1 MTTPWNHYA
10 PSAARPSG
18 GREPRI
24 AGNIDIHSHVLAPDA
39 TAFAAQHGPSHPGAS
54 REGGETA
61 VLGRQQN
68 ADRRSRMVDAEERL
82 RELDAMGIERQV
94 VMPAPGQCYH
104 ALAPEHA
111 ITAARLVN
119 EGVAAYS
126 ARHPDRFIPFG
137 TAPIQAG
144 EAAAAELAHARDALG
159 MRGVEVL
166 TNVAG
171 RELSDPAFA
180 PFWAAAEEL
189 GLLVVIHP
197 SGYTEPR
204 RLQRFYFNNV
214 IGNPLDTTVALHH
227 LIFDGVLARHPRLKL
242 LAVHGGGYL
251 PSYIGRM
258 DHAWGARSD
267 ARGTLPEP
275 PSTYLRRVF
284 LDTVVFTTHQL
295 ENLVRVFGA
304 GQVLMGTDYP
314 YDMAEYDPLGHL
326 AEAALDAEQ
335 VAAIAGGNARR
346 VLGL

>member
-1 MTTPWNHYA
+1 MTAPWNRYG
-10 PSAARPSG
+10 PSAARAPG
-18 GREPRI
+18 DPAPRI
-24 AGNIDIHSHVLAPDA
+24 AGSIDIHSHVLAPA
-39 TAFAAQHGPSHPGAS
+39 AAAFAAQHAAPRATGG
-54 REGGETA
+54 EDGETA
-61 VLGRQQN
+61 ILSRQQN
-68 ADRRSRMVDAEERL
+68 ADRRSRMVEQEERL

-94 VMPAPGQCYH
+94 IMPAPGQCYH
-104 ALAPEHA
+104 ALPAEHA
-111 ITAARLVN
+111 VTAARLVN
-119 EGVAAYS
+119 EGVAAY
-126 ARHPDRFIPFG
+126 AAKRPDRFIPFG

-144 EAAAAELAHARDALG
+144 EAAAEELRHARDALG

-166 TNVAG
+166 TNVDG

-180 PFWAAAEEL
+180 PFWAAAEAL

-197 SGYTEPR
+197 GGYTEPR

-227 LIFDGVLARHPRLKL
+227 LIFDGVLARHPALKL
-242 LAVHGGGYL
+242 MAVHGGGYL
-251 PSYIGRM
+251 PSYIGRI

-267 ARGTLPEP
+267 ARGALPEA
-275 PSTYLRRVF
+275 PSTYLKRVF

-295 ENLVRVFGA
+295 ENLVRIFGA
-304 GQVLMGTDYP
+304 GQVMMGTDYP

-326 AEAALDAEQ
+326 AGAALEADQ